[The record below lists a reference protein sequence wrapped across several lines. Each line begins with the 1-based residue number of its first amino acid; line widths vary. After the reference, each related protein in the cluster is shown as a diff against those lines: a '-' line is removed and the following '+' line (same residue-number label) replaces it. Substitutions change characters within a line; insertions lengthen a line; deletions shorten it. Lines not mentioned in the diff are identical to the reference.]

1 MLTEAPLT
9 SMGPCAMCIAQ
20 PAQSIATPLVRKY
33 VAYICSLHFTDVLTN
48 IYVFVDT
55 HFWVCIYVIIDVIYL
70 TAVV

>member
-33 VAYICSLHFTDVLTN
+33 VAYICSLHFYRRSYEHLRICRYTLLGLHICD
-48 IYVFVDT
+48 Y
-55 HFWVCIYVIIDVIYL
+55 
-70 TAVV
+70 